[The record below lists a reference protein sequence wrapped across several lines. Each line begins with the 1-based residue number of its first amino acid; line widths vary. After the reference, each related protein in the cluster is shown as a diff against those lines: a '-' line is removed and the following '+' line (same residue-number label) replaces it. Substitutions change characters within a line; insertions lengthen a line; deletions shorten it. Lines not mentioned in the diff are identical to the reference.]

1 MPPRDFALRSLTIGN
16 GGSLEST
23 AELSSVKPG
32 LRMNVTNSV
41 KLLPGGKVKANW
53 IDITAKSLAI
63 DGSGEIS
70 AAEAGFLQGPGAGL
84 GEFDCHFFDF
94 CSSFEDT
101 KSFRKIESESEEFA
115 YGVILKRQLF
125 FRMKLK
131 LMANRELLEFS
142 Q

>member
-1 MPPRDFALRSLTIGN
+1 MSARDFALRSLTIGN
-16 GGSLEST
+16 GGSLESS

-41 KLLPGGKVKANW
+41 KLLPGGKMKANW

-70 AAEAGFLQGPGAGL
+70 AAEAGFLQGPGVGL

-94 CSSFEDT
+94 CSSFEDA
-101 KSFRKIESESEEFA
+101 KSFLKIDIEAEEFA
-115 YGVILKRQLF
+115 YCFIVKRQLLF
-125 FRMKLK
+125 
-131 LMANRELLEFS
+131 
-142 Q
+142 